1 MTKAPSIDDVP
12 TPQIKHSRFVEHGKI
27 GGHSRAIKKHVP
39 AGSADIE
46 MTETDNPHANQ
57 SNIDSFQD
65 KSPSPIKGTKRHQRD
80 RKATKN
86 DSVA

>member
-1 MTKAPSIDDVP
+1 MP
-12 TPQIKHSRFVEHGKI
+12 TPQIKHSRFVEHAKI
-27 GGHSRAIKKHVP
+27 GGHSRAIKKP
-39 AGSADIE
+39 MLAGGADIE

-65 KSPSPIKGTKRHQRD
+65 KSPSPIKGAKRQRD